1 MRHIDRIKK
10 AIKKY
15 FFPEMIQ
22 DSFDFTH
29 PFGIPD
35 LPKLYVRSFGER
47 NPDKIFYVIWRDRL
61 GSGFFSNFT
70 QVISHMMLAERHGWI
85 PVVDYL
91 NFRTI
96 YNEPEPVNGTCNAW
110 EYYFRQI
117 SPYTLDEVYS
127 SRNVLFAEGNTYP
140 SLFCRNNREYREFLD
155 QKIQLQD
162 WIADEFL
169 KYKKLLDASFVL
181 GIHFRGKEMNTTP
194 GHPFAPTVRQMQ
206 TQTDFILEQYPVDKI
221 FFSSEEKDY
230 LDLFVKRYGD
240 RLIYLSAFRVSKI
253 NAYNMNPRPHHRY
266 LLGKEA
272 LLDSL
277 MLSSCDILLC
287 GRSGITYHAVRSSSR
302 LKKVYTI
309 HNGFNSK
316 NRLLAK
322 YLYRI
327 RKYLPSEFGG
337 LKNAI
342 TVSGNTELEN
352 TLYESE

>member
-1 MRHIDRIKK
+1 MKLKK
-10 AIKKY
+10 QLQALVKKY
-15 FFPEMIQ
+15 CFSELIQ

-47 NPDKIFYVIWRDRL
+47 NPDKIFYMIWRDRL

-70 QVISHMMLAERHGWI
+70 QVISHMMLAEQHGWI

-96 YNEPEPVNGTCNAW
+96 YNEPEPVNGTRNAW

-155 QKIQLQD
+155 KKIQLQD
-162 WIADEFL
+162 WIVDEFL
-169 KYKKLLDASFVL
+169 KYKKLLDDSFVL
-181 GIHFRGKEMNTTP
+181 GIHFRGKEMNTTV
-194 GHPFAPTVRQMQ
+194 GHPFAPTVKQMLA
-206 TQTDFILEQYPVDKI
+206 QTDFILKQYPVNKI

-240 RLIYLSAFRVSKI
+240 KLIYLPAFRVSKI
-253 NAYNMNPRPHHRY
+253 NAYNINPRPFHRY

-277 MLSSCDILLC
+277 MLGSCDILLC
-287 GRSGITYHAVRSSSR
+287 GRSGITYNAVRSSRR
-302 LKKVYTI
+302 LRKVYTI

-316 NRLLAK
+316 NILIAK
-322 YLYRI
+322 YLYRLK
-327 RKYLPSEFGG
+327 RCLPQKLGG
-337 LKNAI
+337 LKDKVVI
-342 TVSGNTELEN
+342 SEYPKMEDF
-352 TLYESE
+352 LYELK

>member
-1 MRHIDRIKK
+1 
-10 AIKKY
+10 
-15 FFPEMIQ
+15 
-22 DSFDFTH
+22 
-29 PFGIPD
+29 
-35 LPKLYVRSFGER
+35 
-47 NPDKIFYVIWRDRL
+47 
-61 GSGFFSNFT
+61 
-70 QVISHMMLAERHGWI
+70 ML
-85 PVVDYL
+85 
-91 NFRTI
+91 
-96 YNEPEPVNGTCNAW
+96 
-110 EYYFRQI
+110 
-117 SPYTLDEVYS
+117 
-127 SRNVLFAEGNTYP
+127 
-140 SLFCRNNREYREFLD
+140 
-155 QKIQLQD
+155 
-162 WIADEFL
+162 
-169 KYKKLLDASFVL
+169 
-181 GIHFRGKEMNTTP
+181 
-194 GHPFAPTVRQMQ
+194 

-342 TVSGNTELEN
+342 TVSGNSELEN